1 MYGQGSGTPAVLA
14 AATGVG
20 AAAVLPHTGATGI
33 VEIALAVAA
42 GLAAWAVVY
51 VATAKYAKR

>member
-1 MYGQGSGTPAVLA
+1 MYTPGKGGFVPVVAGASTA
-14 AATGVG
+14 AI
-20 AAAVLPHTGATGI
+20 LPQTGATGI
-33 VEIALAVAA
+33 IEIALAVAA